1 MTEVGVNFLRKMS
14 RKKLDAYISNLESV
28 LSKEYNPNNIK
39 IFKSWLHDA
48 YQELNFRTERKMS
61 FLKRNNLL

>member
-1 MTEVGVNFLRKMS
+1 MAEVCVNFLRKMS

-28 LSKEYNPNNIK
+28 LSKEDNPNNIK

-48 YQELNFRTERKMS
+48 YSELNFRTERKME